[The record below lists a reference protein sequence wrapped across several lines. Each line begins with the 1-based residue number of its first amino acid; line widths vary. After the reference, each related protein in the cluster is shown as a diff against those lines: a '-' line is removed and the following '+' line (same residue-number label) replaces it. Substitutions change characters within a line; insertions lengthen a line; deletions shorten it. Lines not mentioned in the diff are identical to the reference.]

1 MSSSSHGGARDNR
14 KRRPD
19 DQRGGPR
26 PGAGRPPN
34 LCRNAARLAA
44 QIRRY
49 VPGVAEREVIRA
61 IVCEAIAELDKPMSI

>member
-34 LCRNAARLAA
+34 LHRNAARLAA

-49 VPGVAEREVIRA
+49 APNAAEREAIRE
-61 IVCEAIAELDKPMSI
+61 IVCEAIAELEKPTII